1 MDQRPDDQRRRRL
14 DDALSPVT
22 ETERLSATEAIRQLK
37 QRYTRLFDT
46 KDWTG
51 LRQIYAPQIYIDIRA
66 DLARNPEAQAAI
78 PDGIIRGPARVVAF
92 LREIGEAVTTVHHI
106 HGMEI
111 VTVARKNYERYADAV
126 ERMRYY
132 AQLGVEFRVCAL
144 AAADYGY
151 DVEDF
156 HDFVT
161 VVPSAITELAHWQL
175 QGYALITPQVLLK
188 TIDIDSIR

>member
-1 MDQRPDDQRRRRL
+1 MSI
-14 DDALSPVT
+14 LS
-22 ETERLSATEAIRQLK
+22 L
-37 QRYTRLFDT
+37 LFVLL
-46 KDWTG
+46 G
-51 LRQIYAPQIYIDIRA
+51 LLAAP
-66 DLARNPEAQAAI
+66 PAQAQEDHAKFVATPYTEQKVVFDFYFDDPQKI
-78 PDGIIRGPARVVAF
+78 GPALFWIRSLMNPLTEEPYGMAPEMLDLKV
-92 LREIGEAVTTVHHI
+92 II

-111 VTVARKNYERYADAV
+111 VTVARGNYERYADAV

-132 AQLGVEFRVCAL
+132 AQLGVEFKVCAL

-156 HDFVT
+156 HEFVT